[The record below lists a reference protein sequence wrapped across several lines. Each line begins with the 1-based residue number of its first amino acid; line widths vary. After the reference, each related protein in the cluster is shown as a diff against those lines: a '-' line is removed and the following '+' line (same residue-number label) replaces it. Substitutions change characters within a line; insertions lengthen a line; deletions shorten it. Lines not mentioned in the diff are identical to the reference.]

1 MKLPVVLF
9 IDPKLPLELEWIEHL
24 DQSAG
29 LQLMA
34 PTDSNSASL
43 EALLP
48 LAQFIV
54 TQHALISDLIIG
66 AAPHLRMIQRYG
78 TRADG
83 IDLSA
88 AKQAGVLVATMPL
101 HGCIAVAELA
111 MTLILSLSK
120 SLIRGHLSTVNGA
133 YRSLGLEPIRTEQ
146 RVHKFQW
153 MKLTGLVEV
162 VGRTLG
168 IVGFGEIGTET
179 ARRARA
185 FGMTVVY
192 TKRNRLSTA
201 IERMEGVTYAGLD
214 ELLGISDF
222 VLVAAPHTP
231 DTDKIIGVRE
241 LALMKKSAFL
251 VNISRGGTIDESALV
266 TALQER
272 QIAGAGLDVFLFEPV
287 PFDHPLLQCDNV
299 ILTPHIGGGTGGA
312 RDRQMGDVMANIQR
326 LLNNLQISHRVV

>member
-1 MKLPVVLF
+1 
-9 IDPKLPLELEWIEHL
+9 
-24 DQSAG
+24 
-29 LQLMA
+29 
-34 PTDSNSASL
+34 
-43 EALLP
+43 
-48 LAQFIV
+48 
-54 TQHALISDLIIG
+54 
-66 AAPHLRMIQRYG
+66 
-78 TRADG
+78 
-83 IDLSA
+83 
-88 AKQAGVLVATMPL
+88 
-101 HGCIAVAELA
+101 
-111 MTLILSLSK
+111 
-120 SLIRGHLSTVNGA
+120 
-133 YRSLGLEPIRTEQ
+133 
-146 RVHKFQW
+146 
-153 MKLTGLVEV
+153 
-162 VGRTLG
+162 
-168 IVGFGEIGTET
+168 
-179 ARRARA
+179 
-185 FGMTVVY
+185 MTVVY
-192 TKRNRLSTA
+192 TKRNRLSTE

-251 VNISRGGTIDESALV
+251 VNISRGGTIDEGALV